1 MNTYRAFG
9 LNIAS
14 EYELDELVTGCDG
27 APDLMIMNGKVSDVF
42 SDHETEKPARKIQG
56 EVFCLNVPKVAK
68 YSVEKGAHILIEP
81 CKGAS
86 LEEIKLYLLGSCM
99 GALLFQRRTL
109 PLHGSCI
116 NIGGKGVLLT
126 GKSGAGKSTIA
137 SALYRK
143 GYKMITDD
151 VAAVRVGEFNEAVVY
166 PGYPGQKLWE
176 DAIERIGVREDKRSL
191 NRISRAITK
200 YAIKSHAWF
209 CHQEIPLRVIV
220 EIVPQSLV
228 QIKLEEIKL
237 SGKLKLI
244 MKNTYRP
251 RLPAEMGL
259 KEWHFQQSV
268 AVANQVKA
276 YRISRPLDQP
286 LENNIAD
293 ILLENVI

>member
-1 MNTYRAFG
+1 MNQYKAFG

-14 EYELDELVTGCDG
+14 EYELDELVPDCDG
-27 APDLMIMNGKVSDVF
+27 APDLIIQNGRVPDVF
-42 SDHETEKPARKIQG
+42 GDHETEKPERRIQRDA
-56 EVFCLNVPKVAK
+56 FCLSIPQVAK
-68 YSVEKGAHILIEP
+68 YSVGNGAQILIEP
-81 CKGAS
+81 YSGAS

-99 GALLFQRRTL
+99 GALLYQRRTL

-143 GYKMITDD
+143 GYRMITDD
-151 VAAVRVGEFNEAVVY
+151 VAAVRVGEFNEVIVY

-176 DAIERIGVREDKRSL
+176 DALERLGGREEKRPL

-209 CHQEIPLRVIV
+209 CHQEVPLRFIF
-220 EIVPQSLV
+220 EIVPQSLE

-237 SGKLKLI
+237 SEKLKLI

-251 RLPAEMGL
+251 CMPAEMGL

-286 LENNIAD
+286 LEKNIAD
-293 ILLENVI
+293 ILLENVV